1 MKNQDSTA
9 ARRRLPARALAGLLV
24 IAAGVAAFA
33 PPASADETD
42 YWWTGG
48 GGTGVRA
55 NGSGRLHGDGENRR
69 YETCTVEAQVW
80 DGEADGH
87 HAGVKITRD
96 KIGQT
101 SGRYTHWYRRN
112 YNGNGSN
119 QWFTLDIGVDYTV
132 GSNGTDVEVREF
144 VGEGSAILSIGPP
157 EDACRNSLP

>member
-1 MKNQDSTA
+1 MKYQDSTA
-9 ARRRLPARALAGLLV
+9 ARRRLPARALACLLV

-33 PPASADETD
+33 PPTSADYTE

-80 DGEADGH
+80 DDAADGH
-87 HAGVKITRD
+87 HVGVKVTRD
-96 KIGQT
+96 IIGRT
-101 SGRYTHWYRRN
+101 SGRYTHWYRRH
-112 YNGNGSN
+112 YDGNGTN
-119 QWFTLDIGVDYTV
+119 QWFTLNIGVDYDI
-132 GSNGTDVEVREF
+132 GGNGTDVEVREF

-157 EDACRNSLP
+157 EDACNNSLP